1 MLVATIEYEANLR
14 HKNEMLRLEAELKG
28 KYAITMRELLVIIS
42 SIIIRAKIERENRD
56 LNLEKIRVKA
66 AENRVTV
73 LESVK

>member
-28 KYAITMRELLVIIS
+28 KYAITMTEMLVIIS